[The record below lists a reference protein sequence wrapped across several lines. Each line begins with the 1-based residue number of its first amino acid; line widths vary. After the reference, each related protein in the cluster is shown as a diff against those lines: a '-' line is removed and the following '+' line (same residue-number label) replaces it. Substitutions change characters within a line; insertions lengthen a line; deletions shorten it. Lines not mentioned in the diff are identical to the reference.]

1 MCGIRC
7 TFLSAFQLFC
17 STQSRYGAVTLSRI
31 YSSLRFCRC
40 LAPRWCSLPSLLPAH
55 FFAVGMSRRNLKRIS
70 RNQSMYML
78 VSKVESNHP
87 SHQGYPLTDNF
98 LLCRIHHQNPVLL
111 SDSLSALCKIP

>member
-87 SHQGYPLTDNF
+87 RHQGYPLMVKVHIFFRTYLNF
-98 LLCRIHHQNPVLL
+98 RQRSRLFFGNLLQ
-111 SDSLSALCKIP
+111 